1 MIQQLL
7 HISYFI
13 LQKLHKQV
21 QRAMQKRTKLMQTDR
36 TLTRTKLMQT
46 DRTLT
51 RILTIRRSRF
61 LMQLISANGD
71 SQCWNMSLYT
81 QADQAILGISDF
93 PSCTMPAE
101 S

>member
-21 QRAMQKRTKLMQTDR
+21 QRAMQK
-36 TLTRTKLMQT
+36 RTKLMQT